1 MHNQKKIEEILYSIQ
16 ELILEAQNEEKLDL
30 LQTTEIIELN
40 KVHQSKTENLEN
52 NPDYNE
58 QPHVNNLIKKT
69 KVKAAHLEINQ
80 TKNISSEEKLKK
92 DIKIFN
98 EDVEKFRLEKEK
110 LLTDFKVLK
119 EQKLTNFLKKINPII
134 QNYMEDNSIDIVLE
148 KKQIFIGSSDKDITN
163 DIILLINK
171 S

>member
-1 MHNQKKIEEILYSIQ
+1 MLICLFNISTSFSSEKVVFIDIDYLLNNSNLGKIIFKELEKVNKDNIELLETKEKKIKER
-16 ELILEAQNEEKLDL
+16 
-30 LQTTEIIELN
+30 
-40 KVHQSKTENLEN
+40 
-52 NPDYNE
+52 
-58 QPHVNNLIKKT
+58 
-69 KVKAAHLEINQ
+69 KAKINQ

-92 DIKIFN
+92 DIKVFN

-134 QNYMEDNSIDIVLE
+134 QNYMENNSIDIVLE
-148 KKQIFIGSSDKDITN
+148 KKQIFIGSGDKDITN

>member
-1 MHNQKKIEEILYSIQ
+1 MIFIKKIFFILLIFSFNISIAFSSEKVVFIDIDFLLNNSNLGKVIFK
-16 ELILEAQNEEKLDL
+16 ELDKVNKDNIKLLETKEK
-30 LQTTEIIELN
+30 
-40 KVHQSKTENLEN
+40 K
-52 NPDYNE
+52 
-58 QPHVNNLIKKT
+58 IKER
-69 KVKAAHLEINQ
+69 KAKINQ
-80 TKNISSEEKLKK
+80 TKNISSEEKLAN
-92 DIKIFN
+92 DIKVFN

-110 LLTDFKVLK
+110 LVTDFKLLK

-148 KKQIFIGSSDKDITN
+148 KKQIFIGSGDKDITN

>member
-1 MHNQKKIEEILYSIQ
+1 MFFVKKKI
-16 ELILEAQNEEKLDL
+16 LILFIFFLNISGAFAAEKVVFIDIDYLLNNSNFGKIIFEELEKVNKDNIEL
-30 LQTTEIIELN
+30 LQTKE
-40 KVHQSKTENLEN
+40 KK
-52 NPDYNE
+52 
-58 QPHVNNLIKKT
+58 IKER
-69 KVKAAHLEINQ
+69 KAKINQ

-92 DIKIFN
+92 DIKVFN

-148 KKQIFIGSSDKDITN
+148 KKQIFIGSGDKDITN

>member
-1 MHNQKKIEEILYSIQ
+1 MIFIKKIFFILLIFLFNISIAFSSEKIVFIDIDFLLNNSNLGKVIFKELDKVNKDNIKLLEI
-16 ELILEAQNEEKLDL
+16 NEK
-30 LQTTEIIELN
+30 
-40 KVHQSKTENLEN
+40 K
-52 NPDYNE
+52 
-58 QPHVNNLIKKT
+58 IKER
-69 KVKAAHLEINQ
+69 KAKINQ

-92 DIKIFN
+92 DIKVFN

-134 QNYMEDNSIDIVLE
+134 QNYMENNSIDIVLE
-148 KKQIFIGSSDKDITN
+148 KKQIFIGSGDKDITN

>member
-1 MHNQKKIEEILYSIQ
+1 MLICLFNISTSFSSEKVVFIDIDYLLNNSNLGKIIFKELEKVNKDNIELLETKEKKIKER
-16 ELILEAQNEEKLDL
+16 
-30 LQTTEIIELN
+30 
-40 KVHQSKTENLEN
+40 
-52 NPDYNE
+52 
-58 QPHVNNLIKKT
+58 
-69 KVKAAHLEINQ
+69 KAKINQ

-92 DIKIFN
+92 DIKVFN

-134 QNYMEDNSIDIVLE
+134 QNYMENNSIDIVLE
-148 KKQIFIGSSDKDITN
+148 KKQIFIGSGDKDITN
-163 DIILLINK
+163 DIMLLINK

>member
-1 MHNQKKIEEILYSIQ
+1 MISFKKFFFILLICLFNISTSFSSEKVVFIDIDYLLNNSNLGKIIFKELEKVNKDNIELLETKEKKIKER
-16 ELILEAQNEEKLDL
+16 
-30 LQTTEIIELN
+30 
-40 KVHQSKTENLEN
+40 
-52 NPDYNE
+52 
-58 QPHVNNLIKKT
+58 
-69 KVKAAHLEINQ
+69 KAKINQ

-92 DIKIFN
+92 DIKVFN

-134 QNYMEDNSIDIVLE
+134 QNYMENNSIDIVLE
-148 KKQIFIGSSDKDITN
+148 KKQIFIGSGDKDITN

>member
-1 MHNQKKIEEILYSIQ
+1 MFFVKKKI
-16 ELILEAQNEEKLDL
+16 LILFIFFLNISGAFAAEKVVFIDIDYLLNNSNFGKIIFEELEKVNKDNIEL
-30 LQTTEIIELN
+30 LQTKE
-40 KVHQSKTENLEN
+40 KK
-52 NPDYNE
+52 
-58 QPHVNNLIKKT
+58 IKER
-69 KVKAAHLEINQ
+69 KAKINQ

-92 DIKIFN
+92 DIKVFN

-110 LLTDFKVLK
+110 LLKDFKILK

-134 QNYMEDNSIDIVLE
+134 QNYMENNSIDIVLE
-148 KKQIFIGSSDKDITN
+148 KKQIFIGSGDKDITN

>member
-1 MHNQKKIEEILYSIQ
+1 MISIKKFFFILLICLFNISTSFSSEKVVFIDIDYLLNNSNLGKIIFKELEKVNKDNIELLETKEKKIKER
-16 ELILEAQNEEKLDL
+16 
-30 LQTTEIIELN
+30 
-40 KVHQSKTENLEN
+40 
-52 NPDYNE
+52 
-58 QPHVNNLIKKT
+58 
-69 KVKAAHLEINQ
+69 KAKINQ

-134 QNYMEDNSIDIVLE
+134 QNYMENNSIDIVLE
-148 KKQIFIGSSDKDITN
+148 KKQIFIGSGDKDITN
-163 DIILLINK
+163 DIMLLINK

>member
-1 MHNQKKIEEILYSIQ
+1 MIFIKNFFYLFICLFNISTAFPSEKVVFIDIDFLLNNSNLGKVIFK
-16 ELILEAQNEEKLDL
+16 ELDKVNKDNIKLLETKEK
-30 LQTTEIIELN
+30 N
-40 KVHQSKTENLEN
+40 KRR
-52 NPDYNE
+52 
-58 QPHVNNLIKKT
+58 
-69 KVKAAHLEINQ
+69 KAKINQ
-80 TKNISSEEKLKK
+80 TENISSEEKLKK
-92 DIKIFN
+92 DIKVFN

-134 QNYMEDNSIDIVLE
+134 QNYMENNSIDIVLE

>member
-1 MHNQKKIEEILYSIQ
+1 MISIKKFFFILLICLFNISTSFSSEKVVFIDIDYLLNNSNLGKIIFKELEKVNKDNIELLETKEKKIKER
-16 ELILEAQNEEKLDL
+16 
-30 LQTTEIIELN
+30 
-40 KVHQSKTENLEN
+40 
-52 NPDYNE
+52 
-58 QPHVNNLIKKT
+58 
-69 KVKAAHLEINQ
+69 KAKINQ

-92 DIKIFN
+92 DIKVFN

-134 QNYMEDNSIDIVLE
+134 QNYMENNSIDIVLE
-148 KKQIFIGSSDKDITN
+148 KKQIFIGSGDKDITN

>member
-1 MHNQKKIEEILYSIQ
+1 MISIKKFFFILLICLFNISTSFSSEKVVFIDIDYLLNNSNLGKIIFKELEKVNKDNIELLETKEKKIKER
-16 ELILEAQNEEKLDL
+16 
-30 LQTTEIIELN
+30 
-40 KVHQSKTENLEN
+40 
-52 NPDYNE
+52 
-58 QPHVNNLIKKT
+58 
-69 KVKAAHLEINQ
+69 KAKINQ

-92 DIKIFN
+92 DIKVFN

-134 QNYMEDNSIDIVLE
+134 QNYMENNSIDIVLE

>member
-1 MHNQKKIEEILYSIQ
+1 MNFIKKFFFILFICLFNISIAFSTEKVVFIDIDFLLNNSNLGKVIFKELDKVNKDNIKLLETKEKKIKQ
-16 ELILEAQNEEKLDL
+16 R
-30 LQTTEIIELN
+30 
-40 KVHQSKTENLEN
+40 
-52 NPDYNE
+52 
-58 QPHVNNLIKKT
+58 
-69 KVKAAHLEINQ
+69 KAKINQ
-80 TKNISSEEKLKK
+80 TKNISSEEKLAN
-92 DIKIFN
+92 DIKFFN

-110 LLTDFKVLK
+110 LVTDFKLLK

-171 S
+171 G

>member
-1 MHNQKKIEEILYSIQ
+1 MLKIKEKKIKER
-16 ELILEAQNEEKLDL
+16 
-30 LQTTEIIELN
+30 
-40 KVHQSKTENLEN
+40 
-52 NPDYNE
+52 
-58 QPHVNNLIKKT
+58 
-69 KVKAAHLEINQ
+69 KAKINQ

-92 DIKIFN
+92 DIKVFN

>member
-1 MHNQKKIEEILYSIQ
+1 MFNISTSFSSEKVVFIDIDYLLNNSNLGKIIFKELEKVNKDNIELLETKEKKIKER
-16 ELILEAQNEEKLDL
+16 
-30 LQTTEIIELN
+30 
-40 KVHQSKTENLEN
+40 
-52 NPDYNE
+52 
-58 QPHVNNLIKKT
+58 
-69 KVKAAHLEINQ
+69 KAKINQ

-134 QNYMEDNSIDIVLE
+134 QNYMENNSIDIVLE
-148 KKQIFIGSSDKDITN
+148 KKQIFIGSGDKDITN
-163 DIILLINK
+163 DIMLLINK

>member
-1 MHNQKKIEEILYSIQ
+1 MISIKKFFFILLICLFNISTSFSSEKVVFIDIDYLLNNSNLGKIIFKELEKVNKDNIELLETKEKKIKER
-16 ELILEAQNEEKLDL
+16 
-30 LQTTEIIELN
+30 
-40 KVHQSKTENLEN
+40 
-52 NPDYNE
+52 
-58 QPHVNNLIKKT
+58 
-69 KVKAAHLEINQ
+69 KAKINQ

-148 KKQIFIGSSDKDITN
+148 KKQIFIGSGDKDITN
-163 DIILLINK
+163 DIMLLINK

>member
-1 MHNQKKIEEILYSIQ
+1 MISIKKFFFILLICLFNISTSFSSEKVVFIDIDYLLNNSNLGKIIFKELEKVNKDNIELLETKEKKIKER
-16 ELILEAQNEEKLDL
+16 
-30 LQTTEIIELN
+30 
-40 KVHQSKTENLEN
+40 
-52 NPDYNE
+52 
-58 QPHVNNLIKKT
+58 
-69 KVKAAHLEINQ
+69 KAKINQ

-92 DIKIFN
+92 DIKVFN

-110 LLTDFKVLK
+110 LLTDFKLLK

>member
-1 MHNQKKIEEILYSIQ
+1 MLICLFNISTSFSSEKVVFIDIDYLLNNSNLGKIIFKELEKVNKDNIELLETKEKKIKER
-16 ELILEAQNEEKLDL
+16 
-30 LQTTEIIELN
+30 
-40 KVHQSKTENLEN
+40 
-52 NPDYNE
+52 
-58 QPHVNNLIKKT
+58 
-69 KVKAAHLEINQ
+69 KAKINQ

-134 QNYMEDNSIDIVLE
+134 QNYMENNSIDIVLE
-148 KKQIFIGSSDKDITN
+148 KKQIFIGSGDKDITN
-163 DIILLINK
+163 DIMLLINK